1 MNPDKQ
7 AISLNLMK
15 DNKYYITFKNKEIKK
30 RNRDVRMRNFIRRK

>member
-15 DNKYYITFKNKEIKK
+15 GNKYYITLKNKEIKK